1 MKTAARFLQLQSMLG
16 WLAIFIIGPLY
27 FIALKA
33 MGYRVRDLKRIRQE
47 YSLELKRHQGPWII
61 CANHLTMIDSAILVY
76 ATISLYAHLRHYRAI
91 PWNLPE
97 RDNFQRN
104 ILLSIFCYLG
114 KCIPVNRGGD
124 RAEMKKT
131 LDKCAYILSRKQ
143 NLMIFPEGTRSRT
156 GQVNTKDFSYGV
168 GRFIKD
174 FPDCK
179 VICLYLRGKAKI
191 EGILTETTLVFEKTY
206 THHDHYSTASLPIKY
221 SFEKN
226 GNIWRGGFTLQ
237 KKEGKTRGLAEC
249 VISPAINDAF
259 GIVVGP
265 IRR

>member
-97 RDNFQRN
+97 QDNFQRS

-174 FPDCK
+174 VPDCK
-179 VICLYLRGKAKI
+179 VMCLYLRGDHQDTYGTIPKFGERFTATISVFKPQRT
-191 EGILTETTLVFEKTY
+191 ELTGLRAQRCCAEQVIKHLAQMEEDYF
-206 THHDHYSTASLPIKY
+206 SFLQPIT
-221 SFEKN
+221 E
-226 GNIWRGGFTLQ
+226 
-237 KKEGKTRGLAEC
+237 
-249 VISPAINDAF
+249 
-259 GIVVGP
+259 
-265 IRR
+265 RRRK

>member
-76 ATISLYAHLRHYRAI
+76 ATTSLYAHLRHYRAI

-97 RDNFQRN
+97 QDNFQRS

-124 RAEMKKT
+124 REEMKKR
-131 LDKCAYILSRKQ
+131 LINAP
-143 NLMIFPEGTRSRT
+143 IF
-156 GQVNTKDFSYGV
+156 
-168 GRFIKD
+168 
-174 FPDCK
+174 
-179 VICLYLRGKAKI
+179 
-191 EGILTETTLVFEKTY
+191 
-206 THHDHYSTASLPIKY
+206 
-221 SFEKN
+221 
-226 GNIWRGGFTLQ
+226 
-237 KKEGKTRGLAEC
+237 
-249 VISPAINDAF
+249 
-259 GIVVGP
+259 
-265 IRR
+265 

>member
-1 MKTAARFLQLQSMLG
+1 MKTARFLQLQSMLG

-27 FIALKA
+27 FMVLKV
-33 MGYRVRDLKRIRQE
+33 MGYRVRDLKKLRREFARQI
-47 YSLELKRHQGPWII
+47 KKHKGPWII

-76 ATISLYAHLRHYRAI
+76 ATTSLYAHIRHYRAI

-174 FPDCK
+174 VPDCK
-179 VICLYLRGKAKI
+179 VMCLYLRGDGQDSYGTIPKFGERFTMLMSVLEPDRTEDSGLRAGRYYAKQVI
-191 EGILTETTLVFEKTY
+191 KMLAQMEEDYFALWKTVR
-206 THHDHYSTASLPIKY
+206 K
-221 SFEKN
+221 
-226 GNIWRGGFTLQ
+226 
-237 KKEGKTRGLAEC
+237 
-249 VISPAINDAF
+249 
-259 GIVVGP
+259 
-265 IRR
+265 

>member
-76 ATISLYAHLRHYRAI
+76 ATTSLYAHLRHYRAI

-174 FPDCK
+174 VPDCK
-179 VICLYLRGKAKI
+179 VMCLYLRGDGQDSYGTIPKFGERFTMLMSVLEPDRTEDSGLRAGRYYAKQVI
-191 EGILTETTLVFEKTY
+191 KMLAQMEEDYFALWKTVR
-206 THHDHYSTASLPIKY
+206 K
-221 SFEKN
+221 
-226 GNIWRGGFTLQ
+226 
-237 KKEGKTRGLAEC
+237 
-249 VISPAINDAF
+249 
-259 GIVVGP
+259 
-265 IRR
+265 